1 MATLQELQQRLDE
14 KTFDPS
20 ALNNDQRAAVDL
32 ALESGQL
39 KGYTNVAEV
48 EKERNLGAKLIAREK
63 TKKADPFKTATEG
76 IFPFTGEGV
85 ERSDLELIGDVAG
98 SGAVYLNDMPKIVSA
113 FTKDPSATYAA
124 DKLRAASINF
134 DKYEKALG
142 KLPVVKNFKMLG
154 SVARA
159 FGRVADG
166 FRTVSKA
173 PSQLLITEAKSQLAG
188 AGGAGAGS
196 VLYDMANVATD
207 FNVAANNDLGEISDN
222 DVKKLPYAQQVLLHS
237 VEAMRNAAFFNLAGS
252 SLAPILGATLKG
264 TKGILGLGKES
275 KALTEAA
282 QTRGIKLSASTVA
295 QTEKFGGKIVQGF
308 EKVFGVFPFANIFA
322 KKQRAAVEKQLFTR
336 FLDEVIA
343 KAPLEQVGM
352 LQYQFLPAMQKNFL
366 DYNKTIQTQFKMVDT
381 IADGMNN
388 PKFIPTTKVKQVA
401 SDFMKRF
408 EETLPDSFLGKSTDD
423 RGITEYTATKMKESG
438 FDDSLIEV
446 ISKIRSIDDQ
456 ITPREYQGLM
466 KVLTGNLAITRMRDP
481 SQIAYSLRTGFKE
494 DFNKVADPNNIQG
507 YLASANFKQQYDDLL
522 NSTGKEAADEF
533 AMKIQKGMG
542 DFGVQLESAN
552 RYFSTIVGAFNKPT
566 ARKIVNSSANIFSV
580 KGMLNNLPVKVSGDQ
595 MWNKVLSQEFSKGSA
610 DGIKELRFL
619 FGANNPNFKEGNE
632 LFNRARS
639 RYIWDSFMK
648 SFEKQPNLVGKTIAD
663 RLADAERVGAVNY
676 KNYDEIFDTAGTK
689 ELEQVT
695 RIDPVIAQK
704 YKIGEVDVTDLR
716 IKAGEAGN
724 FNIKK
729 FREAMGYT
737 DEASKEASMAKWTEM
752 YGGGVSGKAAA
763 NDLRQMIDILDKEYG
778 KLISDSQQFIM
789 RRIILSGGAAGAAG
803 AFIAGGGTI
812 AAAIPFAL
820 LLGGGGYLL
829 SNPKS
834 VKLLLDVYTD
844 MERFDKLGKTIS
856 PTNMPKSMFKLLNW
870 AADEDK
876 DFPDIDPKKINFEEV
891 TDYLINKNIKVP
903 AFGFSTSAFNP
914 KLRNDLFPEINVVN
928 KSSQAE
934 DIGGVNFLEGSDKG
948 GQTATAIA
956 NYMPQNSGQAP
967 SYQGL
972 VDPKYLSQQP
982 VQPVQPVQ
990 NTQPVNTQQFQS
1002 LFPNDPLGQAIA
1014 NRGQQ

>member
-1 MATLQELQQRLDE
+1 MATLQELQKRLDE

-48 EKERNLGAKLIAREK
+48 EKERNLGAKLLAREK

-76 IFPFTGEGV
+76 IFPFTGEGI

-113 FTKDPSATYAA
+113 FTRDPSATYAA

-222 DVKKLPYAQQVLLHS
+222 DVKKLPYSQQVLLHS

-275 KALTEAA
+275 KEMAEAA
-282 QTRGIKLSASTVA
+282 QKRGIYLSASTVA

-308 EKVFGVFPFANIFA
+308 EKVFGVFPLANIFG
-322 KKQRAAVEKQLFTR
+322 KKQRAKVEKQLFTR
-336 FLDEVIA
+336 FLDEVIS

-366 DYNKTIQTQFKMVDT
+366 DYNSTIQTQFKMVDT
-381 IADGMNN
+381 IADSMNN
-388 PKFIPTTKVKQVA
+388 PKFIPTKTVKQVA
-401 SDFMKRF
+401 SDFMKRY
-408 EETLPDSFLGKSTDD
+408 EETLPDQFLGKSTDD

-446 ISKIRSIDDQ
+446 ISRIRSIDDQ

-466 KVLTGNLAITRMRDP
+466 KTLTGNLAITRMRDP
-481 SQIAYSLRTGFKE
+481 SQIAYSLRTAFKE
-494 DFNKVADPNNIQG
+494 DFNLVANNNNIEG
-507 YLASANFKQQYDDLL
+507 YLNSANFKQQYDDLL

-533 AMKIQKGMG
+533 AMKIQRGMG

-552 RYFSTIVGAFNKPT
+552 RYFSTLVGAFNKPT
-566 ARKIVNSSANIFSV
+566 ARKIINSSANIFSV

-639 RYIWDSFMK
+639 RYIWDSFLK
-648 SFEKQPNLVGKTIAD
+648 SFEKQPNLAGKTIAD

-676 KNYDEIFDTAGTK
+676 KNYDEIFEAAGTK

-695 RIDPVIAQK
+695 RIDPVIAQR
-704 YKIGEVDVTDLR
+704 YKIGEVDVRDLK
-716 IKAGEAGN
+716 IKAGEAGD

-729 FREAMGYT
+729 FRENMGYT

-752 YGGGVSGKAAA
+752 FGGGASGKAAA
-763 NDLRQMIDILDKEYG
+763 NDLRQLIDIIDKEYG
-778 KLISDSQQFIM
+778 KVISDSQQFIM
-789 RRIILSGGAAGAAG
+789 RKLILSGGAIGG
-803 AFIAGGGTI
+803 AFVLGGP
-812 AAAIPFAL
+812 AAAIPFAML
-820 LLGGGGYLL
+820 LAGGGYLL

-856 PTNMPKSMFKLLNW
+856 PTNMPKSMMKLLNW

-891 TDYLINKNIKVP
+891 TEYLINKNIKVP
-903 AFGFSTSAFNP
+903 AFGFSTNAINP
-914 KLRNDLFPEINVVN
+914 KLKKDLFPEIGVVDR
-928 KSSQAE
+928 SSQAE

-956 NYMPQNSGQAP
+956 NYMPQSSGQAP

-982 VQPVQPVQ
+982 VQPVQPVA
-990 NTQPVNTQQFQS
+990 NVNTQQFKS

-1014 NRGQQ
+1014 DRGQQ

>member
-1 MATLQELQQRLDE
+1 MATLQELQKRLDE

-48 EKERNLGAKLIAREK
+48 EKERDLGAKLIAREK

-76 IFPFTGEGV
+76 IFPFTGEGI

-113 FTKDPSATYAA
+113 FTRDPSATYAA

-173 PSQLLITEAKSQLAG
+173 PTQLLVTEAKSQLAG

-196 VLYDMANVATD
+196 ILYDMANVATD
-207 FNVAANNDLGEISDN
+207 FSTAANNDLGEISDN

-275 KALTEAA
+275 KEMAEAA
-282 QTRGIKLSASTVA
+282 SKRGINLSASTLA
-295 QTEKFGGKIVQGF
+295 QTEKFGGRIVQGF

-322 KKQRAAVEKQLFTR
+322 KRQRTRVEKELFTT
-336 FLDEVIA
+336 FLDEVVS

-352 LQYQFLPAMQKNFL
+352 LQYQMLPAMQKNFL
-366 DYNKTIQTQFKMVDT
+366 DYQSTIGRQFKMLDT
-381 IADGMNN
+381 IIDGMNN
-388 PKFIPTTKVKQVA
+388 PRFIPTTSVTKVAK
-401 SDFMKRF
+401 DFMTRMQ
-408 EETLPDSFLGKSTDD
+408 ETLPTNILGRQEPLSGSASPEFL
-423 RGITEYTATKMKESG
+423 ATKMRGSG
-438 FDDSLIEV
+438 FDDDLMILIN
-446 ISKIRSIDDQ
+446 KLQDIDPQ

-466 KVLTGNLAITRMRDP
+466 KVLTNTLYSTKKVDP
-481 SQIAYSLRTGFKE
+481 SKIAHDLRAAFRE
-494 DFNKVADPNNIQG
+494 DFNKVANPDNIQG

-533 AMKIQKGMG
+533 LNRTVGKMN

-552 RYFSTIVGAFNKPT
+552 RYFSTVVRAFNSPT
-566 ARKIVNSSANIFSV
+566 AKKIINSSANIFSV
-580 KGMLNNLPVKVSGDQ
+580 KGMLNNLPVKVTGDQ
-595 MWNKVLSQEFSKGSA
+595 MWKRVVHDEFSKGSA
-610 DGIKELRFL
+610 DGIKELRKL
-619 FGANNPNFKEGNE
+619 FGVNNPNFKEGNE

-639 RYIWDSFMK
+639 RYIWDAFIK
-648 SFEKQPNLVGKTIAD
+648 SFKKQPQLAGKTIGD
-663 RLADAERVGAVNY
+663 RLADAERVGAVQY
-676 KNYDEIFDTAGTK
+676 KGWEEIFDAAGTRQ
-689 ELEQVT
+689 LEQVT
-695 RIDPVIAQK
+695 RIDPVIAQR
-704 YKIGEVDVTDLR
+704 YKIGEVDARDIM
-716 IKAGEAGN
+716 IKAGEAGE
-724 FNIKK
+724 FDIKE
-729 FREAMGYT
+729 FRKAMGYT

-752 YGGGVSGKAAA
+752 FGGGTQGKTAA

-812 AAAIPFAL
+812 AAAIPFAM

-844 MERFDKLGKTIS
+844 MERYDKLGKTIS
-856 PTNMPKSMFKLLNW
+856 PTNMPKSMMKLLNW

-903 AFGFSTSAFNP
+903 AFGFSTNAINP
-914 KLRNDLFPEINVVN
+914 KLKKDLFPEIGVVDR
-928 KSSQAE
+928 SSQAE

-956 NYMPQNSGQAP
+956 NYMPQSSGQAP

-972 VDPKYLSQQP
+972 VDQKYLSQQP
-982 VQPVQPVQ
+982 VQPVQPVA
-990 NTQPVNTQQFQS
+990 NVNTRQFKS

-1014 NRGQQ
+1014 DRGQQ

>member
-1 MATLQELQQRLDE
+1 MATLQELQKRLDE

-113 FTKDPSATYAA
+113 FTRDPSATYAA

-142 KLPVVKNFKMLG
+142 KLPVIRNFKMLG
-154 SVARA
+154 SVARS

-173 PSQLLITEAKSQLAG
+173 PTQLLVTEAKSQLAG

-207 FNVAANNDLGEISDN
+207 FNVAANNDLGDVSDN

-275 KALTEAA
+275 KELAEAA
-282 QTRGIKLSASTVA
+282 QKRGIYLSASTVA

-308 EKVFGVFPFANIFA
+308 EKVFGVFPLANIFG
-322 KKQRAAVEKQLFTR
+322 KKQRARVEEQLFTR
-336 FLDEVIA
+336 FLDEVIS

-388 PKFIPTTKVKQVA
+388 PKFIPTNTVKKIA

-408 EETLPDSFLGKSTDD
+408 EETLPDQFLGKSTDD

-438 FDDSLIEV
+438 FDDSLIDV
-446 ISKIRSIDDQ
+446 ISKIRVIDDQ

-481 SQIAYSLRTGFKE
+481 SQIAYSLRTAFKE
-494 DFNKVADPNNIQG
+494 DFNLVANNNNIEG
-507 YLASANFKQQYDDLL
+507 YLNSANFKQQYDDLL

-533 AMKIQKGMG
+533 AMKIQRGMG

-552 RYFSTIVGAFNKPT
+552 RYFSTLVGAFNKPT
-566 ARKIVNSSANIFSV
+566 ARRIINSSANIFSV

-619 FGANNPNFKEGNE
+619 FGTNNPNFKEGNE

-639 RYIWDSFMK
+639 RYLWDSFLK
-648 SFEKQPNLVGKTIAD
+648 SFEKQPNLQGKTIAD

-676 KNYDEIFDTAGTK
+676 KNYDEIFEAAGTK

-716 IKAGEAGN
+716 IKAGEAGD

-729 FREAMGYT
+729 FRENMGYT

-752 YGGGVSGKAAA
+752 FGGGASGKAAA
-763 NDLRQMIDILDKEYG
+763 NDLRQLIDIIDKEYG
-778 KLISDSQQFIM
+778 KVISDSQQFIM
-789 RRIILSGGAAGAAG
+789 RKLILSGGAIGG
-803 AFIAGGGTI
+803 AFVLGGP

-820 LLGGGGYLL
+820 LLAGGGYLL

-856 PTNMPKSMFKLLNW
+856 PTNMPKSMMKLLNW

-891 TDYLINKNIKVP
+891 TEYLINKNIKVP
-903 AFGFSTSAFNP
+903 VFGFSTNAINP
-914 KLRNDLFPEINVVN
+914 KLRKDLFPEIDVVN
-928 KSSQAE
+928 RSSQAE

-956 NYMPQNSGQAP
+956 NYMPQSSGQAP

-982 VQPVQPVQ
+982 IQPVQPVA
-990 NTQPVNTQQFQS
+990 NINTQQFKS

-1014 NRGQQ
+1014 DRGQQ

>member
-1 MATLQELQQRLDE
+1 MATLQELQKRLDE

-113 FTKDPSATYAA
+113 FTRDPSATYAA

-142 KLPVVKNFKMLG
+142 KLPVIRNFKMLG
-154 SVARA
+154 SVARS

-173 PSQLLITEAKSQLAG
+173 PTQLLVTEAKSQLAG

-207 FNVAANNDLGEISDN
+207 FNVAANNDLGDVSDN

-275 KALTEAA
+275 KELAEAA
-282 QTRGIKLSASTVA
+282 QKRGIYLSASTVA

-308 EKVFGVFPFANIFA
+308 EKVFGVFPLANIFG
-322 KKQRAAVEKQLFTR
+322 KKQRAKVEKQLFTR
-336 FLDEVIA
+336 FLDEVIS

-388 PKFIPTTKVKQVA
+388 PKFIPTNTVKKIA

-408 EETLPDSFLGKSTDD
+408 EETLPDQFLGKSTDD

-438 FDDSLIEV
+438 FDDSLIDV
-446 ISKIRSIDDQ
+446 ISKIRVIDDQ

-481 SQIAYSLRTGFKE
+481 SQIAYSLRTAFKE
-494 DFNKVADPNNIQG
+494 DFNLVANNNNIEG
-507 YLASANFKQQYDDLL
+507 YLNSANFKQQYDDLL

-533 AMKIQKGMG
+533 AMKIQRGMG

-552 RYFSTIVGAFNKPT
+552 RYFSTLVGAFNKPT
-566 ARKIVNSSANIFSV
+566 ARRIINSSANIFSV

-619 FGANNPNFKEGNE
+619 FGTNNPNFKEGNE

-639 RYIWDSFMK
+639 RYLWDSFLK
-648 SFEKQPNLVGKTIAD
+648 SFEKQPNLQGKTIAD

-676 KNYDEIFDTAGTK
+676 KNYDEIFEAAGTK

-716 IKAGEAGN
+716 IKAGEAGD

-729 FREAMGYT
+729 FRENMGYT

-752 YGGGVSGKAAA
+752 FGGGASGKAAA
-763 NDLRQMIDILDKEYG
+763 NDLRQLIDIIDKEYG
-778 KLISDSQQFIM
+778 KVISDSQQFIM
-789 RRIILSGGAAGAAG
+789 RKLILSGGAIGG
-803 AFIAGGGTI
+803 AFVLGGP

-820 LLGGGGYLL
+820 LLAGGGYLL

-856 PTNMPKSMFKLLNW
+856 PTNMPKSMMKLLNW

-891 TDYLINKNIKVP
+891 TEYLINKNIKVP
-903 AFGFSTSAFNP
+903 VFGFSTNAINP
-914 KLRNDLFPEINVVN
+914 KLRKDLFPEIDVVN
-928 KSSQAE
+928 RSSQAE

-956 NYMPQNSGQAP
+956 NYMPQSSGQAP

-982 VQPVQPVQ
+982 IQPVQPVA
-990 NTQPVNTQQFQS
+990 NINTQQFKS

-1014 NRGQQ
+1014 DRGQQ

>member
-1 MATLQELQQRLDE
+1 MATLQELQKRLDE

-48 EKERNLGAKLIAREK
+48 EKERNLGAKLLAREK

-76 IFPFTGEGV
+76 IFPFTGEGI

-113 FTKDPSATYAA
+113 FTRDPSATYAA

-173 PSQLLITEAKSQLAG
+173 PSQLLVTEAKSQLAG

-222 DVKKLPYAQQVLLHS
+222 DVKKLPYSQQVLLHS

-275 KALTEAA
+275 KELAEAA
-282 QTRGIKLSASTVA
+282 QKRGIYLSASTVA

-308 EKVFGVFPFANIFA
+308 EKVFGVFPLANIFG
-322 KKQRAAVEKQLFTR
+322 KKQRARVEEQLFTR
-336 FLDEVIA
+336 FLDEVIS

-388 PKFIPTTKVKQVA
+388 PKFIPTNTVKKIA

-408 EETLPDSFLGKSTDD
+408 EETLPDQFLGKSTDD

-438 FDDSLIEV
+438 FDDSLIDV
-446 ISKIRSIDDQ
+446 ISKIRVIDDQ

-481 SQIAYSLRTGFKE
+481 SQIAYSLRTAFKE
-494 DFNKVADPNNIQG
+494 DFNLVANNNNIEG
-507 YLASANFKQQYDDLL
+507 YLNSANFKQQYDDLL

-533 AMKIQKGMG
+533 AMKIQRGMG

-552 RYFSTIVGAFNKPT
+552 RYFSTLVGAFNKPT
-566 ARKIVNSSANIFSV
+566 ARKIINSSANIFSV

-619 FGANNPNFKEGNE
+619 FGTNNPNFKEGNE

-639 RYIWDSFMK
+639 RYLWDSFLK
-648 SFEKQPNLVGKTIAD
+648 SFEKQPNLQGKTIAD

-676 KNYDEIFDTAGTK
+676 KNYDEIFEAAGTK

-716 IKAGEAGN
+716 IKAGEAGD

-729 FREAMGYT
+729 FRENMGYT

-752 YGGGVSGKAAA
+752 FGGGASGKAAA
-763 NDLRQMIDILDKEYG
+763 NDLRQLIDIIDKEYG
-778 KLISDSQQFIM
+778 KVISDSQQFIM
-789 RRIILSGGAAGAAG
+789 RKLILSGGAIGG
-803 AFIAGGGTI
+803 AFVLGGP

-820 LLGGGGYLL
+820 LLAGGGYLL

-856 PTNMPKSMFKLLNW
+856 PTNMPKSMMKLLNW

-891 TDYLINKNIKVP
+891 TEYLINKNIKVP
-903 AFGFSTSAFNP
+903 VFGFSTNAINP
-914 KLRNDLFPEINVVN
+914 KLRKDLFPEIDVVN
-928 KSSQAE
+928 RSSQAE

-956 NYMPQNSGQAP
+956 NYMPQSSGQAP
-967 SYQGL
+967 PYQGL

-982 VQPVQPVQ
+982 VQPVQPVA
-990 NTQPVNTQQFQS
+990 NVNTQQFKS

-1014 NRGQQ
+1014 DRGQQ

>member
-1 MATLQELQQRLDE
+1 MATLQELQKRLDE

-48 EKERNLGAKLIAREK
+48 EKERNLGAKLLTREK

-76 IFPFTGEGV
+76 IFPFTGEGI

-113 FTKDPSATYAA
+113 FTRDPSATYAA

-173 PSQLLITEAKSQLAG
+173 PSQLLVTEAKSQLAG

-222 DVKKLPYAQQVLLHS
+222 DVKKLPYSQQVLLHS

-275 KALTEAA
+275 KEMAEAA
-282 QTRGIKLSASTVA
+282 QKRGIYLSASTVA

-308 EKVFGVFPFANIFA
+308 EKVFGVFPLANIFG
-322 KKQRAAVEKQLFTR
+322 KKQRAKVEKQLFTR
-336 FLDEVIA
+336 FLDEVIS

-366 DYNKTIQTQFKMVDT
+366 DYNSTIQTQFKMVDT
-381 IADGMNN
+381 IADSMNN
-388 PKFIPTTKVKQVA
+388 PKFIPTKTVKQVA
-401 SDFMKRF
+401 SDFMKRY
-408 EETLPDSFLGKSTDD
+408 EETLPDQFLGKSTDD

-446 ISKIRSIDDQ
+446 ISRIRSIDDQ

-466 KVLTGNLAITRMRDP
+466 KTLTGNLAITRMRDP
-481 SQIAYSLRTGFKE
+481 SQIAYSLRTAFKE
-494 DFNKVADPNNIQG
+494 DFNLVANNNNIEG
-507 YLASANFKQQYDDLL
+507 YLNSANFKQQYDDLL

-533 AMKIQKGMG
+533 AMKIQRGMG

-552 RYFSTIVGAFNKPT
+552 RYFSTLVGAFNKPT
-566 ARKIVNSSANIFSV
+566 ARKIINSSANIFSV

-639 RYIWDSFMK
+639 RYIWDSFLK
-648 SFEKQPNLVGKTIAD
+648 SFEKQPNLAGKTIAD

-676 KNYDEIFDTAGTK
+676 KNYDEIFEAAGTK

-695 RIDPVIAQK
+695 RIDPVIAQR
-704 YKIGEVDVTDLR
+704 YKIGEVDVRDLK
-716 IKAGEAGN
+716 IKAGEAGD

-729 FREAMGYT
+729 FRENMGYT

-752 YGGGVSGKAAA
+752 FGGGASGKAAA
-763 NDLRQMIDILDKEYG
+763 NDLRQLIDIIDKEYG
-778 KLISDSQQFIM
+778 KVISDSQQFIM
-789 RRIILSGGAAGAAG
+789 RKLILSGGAIGG
-803 AFIAGGGTI
+803 AFVLGGP
-812 AAAIPFAL
+812 AAAIPFAML
-820 LLGGGGYLL
+820 LAGGGYLL

-856 PTNMPKSMFKLLNW
+856 PTNMPKSMMKLLNW

-891 TDYLINKNIKVP
+891 TEYLINKNIKVP
-903 AFGFSTSAFNP
+903 AFGFSTNAINP
-914 KLRNDLFPEINVVN
+914 KLKKDLFPEIGVVDR
-928 KSSQAE
+928 SSQAE

-956 NYMPQNSGQAP
+956 NYMPQSSGQAP

-982 VQPVQPVQ
+982 VQPVQPVA
-990 NTQPVNTQQFQS
+990 NVNTQQFKS

-1014 NRGQQ
+1014 DRGQQ